1 LSDSGITDSR
11 PAEQTISGNENRSSL
26 PLKDG
31 KNPLPEKALCEI
43 LDKLQKKDLY
53 GVFSVPVNPA
63 EVPDYF
69 DVISHP
75 MDFSTV
81 RGRVAKKLYTSWRQF
96 EDDVSLIWK
105 NAMIYNAEGTIYYKQ
120 AKAMQGMAQ
129 KIFPAAG
136 SNEIYPRSGFGRGFR
151 GRGRGRGQPGRP
163 KRIPLSDPAQKDTQ
177 SGRRFLGQRKDA
189 VPLVDDKQDRLV
201 FGMDER
207 SEVSLSED
215 IAQTKPAQRI
225 LGKGMEK
232 GELLNSQSQP
242 KSSYLG
248 GDDSGNKV
256 SRLKNYKVCR
266 RATSPSGGKH
276 LSFRSW
282 RHLARF
288 ASPLGSLVWEVAAEK
303 VKQTLPSE
311 VPFGRG
317 WIGLDDPLQSLQSL
331 NHEGESARRVL
342 KGQKEGVPDV
352 SVDDVKQAS
361 KQPVRTAA
369 KTSARPAKGLRKS
382 ASPHP
387 GSLTKLQVCS
397 EAAAAA
403 PIETAHSKSVSDGA
417 PVSSTSE
424 SVHGPKDI
432 DRSSGMLH
440 MPHWFNGASRPGAGF
455 SSPPPT
461 AAVVSPIS
469 AQEAL
474 SGPRGVSTGSP
485 SEAGSLSLSNAAIQ
499 TLLNSCAG
507 AADHVDRSSVLAMR
521 ASAVAA
527 LQAANSARQG
537 QSVLSAQALQSL
549 MHAPQGSADVETP
562 TKPLGSALM
571 GALNALWS
579 QNASTSSPG
588 APAITAAAFGKQGLN
603 SLHRL
608 GGLSSPVRAGSTSS
622 SDPGDKNAA
631 DHLNKM
637 VEGHHA
643 VFSQNGLK
651 NSPLWAALEAG
662 KIDGLLGSPLNSSK
676 GASVG
681 DGSGAQAVA
690 TSNQAAQ
697 ALAASVSKGS
707 WPGGLPGNAWLAEFS
722 SQQQQAA
729 NATAYGSLNA
739 LTPATLADVLQQQ
752 QGTNPSTSSLRPG
765 SSSAA
770 RSMMAALDKL
780 KAHHGLHS
788 NSAGSS
794 FSSAAFSAAAAAASN
809 HASASASAGLPV
821 ADGSMA
827 AATAQ
832 PPASSGQN
840 EDAGPWTVSND
851 YPEDYVLVS
860 TDPEDLEAT
869 LRRIAEENEIL
880 KKRVEEATAAAT
892 AQAVQVAGERK
903 AGVDVTRPRAGAVA
917 PSAPPPDVA
926 AVIAAS
932 SASPATAGAPAVAP
946 PPPSPSPAAPA
957 EEKTMPVAASAE
969 SPGDAATASQRNAEL
984 ERDRESAKHT
994 AEGSDGPI
1002 KKTENPISIVFVASE
1017 VAPYSKTGGLADV
1030 TGSLPLALAA
1040 RGHRVM
1046 VVAPRYMNGVTD
1058 KLYAGAFDCQ
1068 CRIKCFLFE
1077 GEHEVAFF
1085 HEFRDGVDFV
1095 FVDHPSYHRPGTPY
1109 GDSRGAFGDNQFRF
1123 ALLCHAAC
1131 EAPLVLPFGGFTY
1144 GEKVVFVANDWHAGL
1159 VPVLVASKYRRYGVY
1174 KDARTIIAIHNL
1186 AHQGVEPA
1194 YTFGSLGVP
1203 GEWYG
1208 ALEWVFPEWARK
1220 HALDKGE
1227 AVNILKGAIVTA
1239 DRVLTVSQGYAWE
1252 ITTGEGGWGLD
1263 GLLRGRSIVLNG
1275 VTNGIDTVDWNPAT
1289 DKHIPSQFT
1298 AEDLEGKAECKAA
1311 LQKELGLAVRPE
1323 VPLIGFIGRLDW
1335 QKGPDVIQ
1343 AALPE
1348 LMTDNVQFVMLGSG
1362 EPDLEAW
1369 MKWAESAYPDKFR
1382 GWVGFSVPMAHRITA
1397 GCDILLMPSRFE
1409 PCGLNQLYAMR
1420 YGTVPVVHATG
1431 GLRDT
1436 VEDFNPFANGGA
1448 GAGTGWSFSPLTQEA
1463 MMGALWT
1470 AIQTYREH
1478 KDSWQGLIQRGMTQ
1492 DMSWNRAA
1500 QQYEQIFEWAVKDKP
1515 YA

>member
-1 LSDSGITDSR
+1 M
-11 PAEQTISGNENRSSL
+11 ASL
-26 PLKDG
+26 
-31 KNPLPEKALCEI
+31 
-43 LDKLQKKDLY
+43 
-53 GVFSVPVNPA
+53 
-63 EVPDYF
+63 
-69 DVISHP
+69 
-75 MDFSTV
+75 
-81 RGRVAKKLYTSWRQF
+81 
-96 EDDVSLIWK
+96 
-105 NAMIYNAEGTIYYKQ
+105 
-120 AKAMQGMAQ
+120 
-129 KIFPAAG
+129 
-136 SNEIYPRSGFGRGFR
+136 
-151 GRGRGRGQPGRP
+151 
-163 KRIPLSDPAQKDTQ
+163 
-177 SGRRFLGQRKDA
+177 
-189 VPLVDDKQDRLV
+189 
-201 FGMDER
+201 
-207 SEVSLSED
+207 
-215 IAQTKPAQRI
+215 
-225 LGKGMEK
+225 
-232 GELLNSQSQP
+232 
-242 KSSYLG
+242 
-248 GDDSGNKV
+248 
-256 SRLKNYKVCR
+256 
-266 RATSPSGGKH
+266 
-276 LSFRSW
+276 
-282 RHLARF
+282 
-288 ASPLGSLVWEVAAEK
+288 
-303 VKQTLPSE
+303 
-311 VPFGRG
+311 
-317 WIGLDDPLQSLQSL
+317 
-331 NHEGESARRVL
+331 
-342 KGQKEGVPDV
+342 
-352 SVDDVKQAS
+352 
-361 KQPVRTAA
+361 
-369 KTSARPAKGLRKS
+369 
-382 ASPHP
+382 
-387 GSLTKLQVCS
+387 
-397 EAAAAA
+397 
-403 PIETAHSKSVSDGA
+403 
-417 PVSSTSE
+417 
-424 SVHGPKDI
+424 
-432 DRSSGMLH
+432 
-440 MPHWFNGASRPGAGF
+440 
-455 SSPPPT
+455 
-461 AAVVSPIS
+461 
-469 AQEAL
+469 
-474 SGPRGVSTGSP
+474 
-485 SEAGSLSLSNAAIQ
+485 
-499 TLLNSCAG
+499 
-507 AADHVDRSSVLAMR
+507 
-521 ASAVAA
+521 
-527 LQAANSARQG
+527 AN
-537 QSVLSAQALQSL
+537 
-549 MHAPQGSADVETP
+549 
-562 TKPLGSALM
+562 
-571 GALNALWS
+571 
-579 QNASTSSPG
+579 
-588 APAITAAAFGKQGLN
+588 
-603 SLHRL
+603 
-608 GGLSSPVRAGSTSS
+608 
-622 SDPGDKNAA
+622 
-631 DHLNKM
+631 
-637 VEGHHA
+637 
-643 VFSQNGLK
+643 
-651 NSPLWAALEAG
+651 
-662 KIDGLLGSPLNSSK
+662 
-676 GASVG
+676 
-681 DGSGAQAVA
+681 
-690 TSNQAAQ
+690 
-697 ALAASVSKGS
+697 AASVSI
-707 WPGGLPGNAWLAEFS
+707 S
-722 SQQQQAA
+722 SQLRSVVAKPSHVA
-729 NATAYGSLNA
+729 RNYSR
-739 LTPATLADVLQQQ
+739 
-752 QGTNPSTSSLRPG
+752 STSFANGSKTNRHSSRPF
-765 SSSAA
+765 S
-770 RSMMAALDKL
+770 L
-780 KAHHGLHS
+780 KAS
-788 NSAGSS
+788 
-794 FSSAAFSAAAAAASN
+794 
-809 HASASASAGLPV
+809 
-821 ADGSMA
+821 
-827 AATAQ
+827 AQ